1 MTEQQIKKLFSG
13 CTTEKTVYQRL
24 EKHGLPYEDA
34 RASGE
39 CDYFNVRIPCDYGTI
54 RIYRPGRRGVL
65 TIQYLRPV
73 KMEYSG
79 VPVFFS
85 TDSIF

>member
-1 MTEQQIKKLFSG
+1 MTEMQIKKLFGG

-24 EKHGLPYEDA
+24 KKYGLVYEDA
-34 RASGE
+34 RAMGE
-39 CDYFNVRIPCDYGTI
+39 CDYFNVRIPCGYGQV
-54 RIYRPGRRGVL
+54 RIYKPRRGVM
-65 TIQYLRPV
+65 TIWHQRPV